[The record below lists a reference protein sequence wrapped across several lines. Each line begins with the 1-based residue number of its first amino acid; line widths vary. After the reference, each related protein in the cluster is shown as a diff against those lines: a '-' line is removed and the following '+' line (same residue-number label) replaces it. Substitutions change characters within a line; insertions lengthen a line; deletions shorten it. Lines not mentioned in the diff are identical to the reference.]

1 MSTRFATI
9 LAFALTASGLSSSA
23 GAHHSYAQF
32 DRCHPFTIEGQ
43 IERVTWGNP
52 HVEISLRANDGM
64 MYTIVWLNLQ
74 QLKRDG
80 VPKDLLKVGDRIQIS
95 GAKQPEDKLRLIS
108 LVTAIDR
115 PSDGWQWS
123 RPPQGCPR

>member
-1 MSTRFATI
+1 MDTRAALT
-9 LAFALTASGLSSSA
+9 LAFALIAGGLSTPA

-32 DRCHPFTIEGQ
+32 DRCHPFTVEGR
-43 IERVTWGNP
+43 IERVTWENP
-52 HVEISLRANDGM
+52 HVEIALRADDGM
-64 MYTIVWLNLQ
+64 MYRVVWLNLQ

-80 VPKDLLKVGDRIQIS
+80 VARDELKVGDRVQVS
-95 GAKQPEDKLRLIS
+95 GAKQPEDKLRVLS
-108 LVTAIDR
+108 LVTAIQR

>member
-1 MSTRFATI
+1 MNVRAVATLSFVI
-9 LAFALTASGLSSSA
+9 LAGALSSPA

-32 DRCHPFTIEGQ
+32 DRCHPFTVDGR
-43 IERVTWGNP
+43 IERVTWENP
-52 HVEISLRANDGM
+52 HVEIALRSDDGM
-64 MYTIVWLNLQ
+64 MYRVVWLNLQ

-80 VPKDLLKVGDRIQIS
+80 VARDELKVGDRVQVS
-95 GAKQPEDKLRLIS
+95 GAKQPEDKLRVIS
-108 LVTAIDR
+108 LVTAIQR